1 MAVKNSSV
9 PDLPFTLTGVNKTF
23 LSLLHVCIRIFLFN
37 RCVYSDHSFHS
48 VGLCLS
54 MLIFLFTQSLCI
66 HSALSISTM
75 CVFDHLLPNTIKL
88 STQKTMKQS
97 VLNYTGMTTFSLTVW
112 SYQWHSFTR
121 LYKIRRDDTTPLLFE
136 LHWNDISEAE
146 HFLWLSDH
154 INDIHSH
161 VFTKSDVTTPPLFCL
176 SYTGFSSDSES
187 SNR

>member
-23 LSLLHVCIRIFLFN
+23 FFLLHVCIRIFLFN

-66 HSALSISTM
+66 HSELSISTM

-97 VLNYTGMTTFSLTVW
+97 VLNYTGMTFQRQNLFFDCLITSMTFIHTSLQNQTWRHHPSSVW
-112 SYQWHSFTR
+112 ATLASRQIQSRVIDSHRLFLPLQQHSS
-121 LYKIRRDDTTPLLFE
+121 PLPAFLSRY
-136 LHWNDISEAE
+136 LGTSPLSE
-146 HFLWLSDH
+146 
-154 INDIHSH
+154 IN
-161 VFTKSDVTTPPLFCL
+161 
-176 SYTGFSSDSES
+176 
-187 SNR
+187 